1 MARRGVNKLFVSDNA
16 KTFKS
21 QYVQQFV
28 RSHGSEWI
36 FNMPRFPWWGRFFE
50 RMVRCTKGCLKE
62 TLGSARLKYE
72 ELFTVLR
79 DFESVLN
86 SIPLTY
92 VYEDEIEEP
101 LTLSHP
107 MLERRL
113 LSNDIVTEIV
123 AGQSPLQSQS
133 SSVDITKRVQHL
145 NLLLEYFS
153 STWQTDYLRELR
165 QFHH

>member
-123 AGQSPLQSQS
+123 AGQSPLQSHQAVLTS
-133 SSVDITKRVQHL
+133 PK
-145 NLLLEYFS
+145 
-153 STWQTDYLRELR
+153 ELR
-165 QFHH
+165 ISSCFWNIFQADAKGST